1 LDRVRRTSAKRV
13 VVREDR
19 VLSTATI
26 TRPRRSPLALVLII
40 VVACGSDKPTIVC
53 LGDSITE
60 GVTRVGSADSAGG
73 YPGRLQR
80 RLGDRARI
88 VNRGVGGAS
97 TRLWLLDHDAAV
109 REPKWWA
116 RFHDRWQGPPPRSG
130 QPLVDAVLEADRPDI
145 VVVLLGVN
153 DLYYEGKV
161 TAAADLVD
169 QIAERMETI
178 AAKARAIGATVW
190 IATALPNRRD
200 PEALVDA
207 LNTRIRARA
216 DDYFPVGER
225 FAEQDWR
232 HLLADDVHPTEDG
245 YQVLADIVAQELVRH
260 GQVPP

>member
-13 VVREDR
+13 IVREDR
-19 VLSTATI
+19 VLSTASI
-26 TRPRRSPLALVLII
+26 TRPRRSPLVVVLII

-116 RFHDRWQGPPPRSG
+116 RFHDRWKG
-130 QPLVDAVLEADRPDI
+130 
-145 VVVLLGVN
+145 
-153 DLYYEGKV
+153 
-161 TAAADLVD
+161 
-169 QIAERMETI
+169 
-178 AAKARAIGATVW
+178 
-190 IATALPNRRD
+190 RRRVRDSPSSTPFSKPTD
-200 PEALVDA
+200 PTSSSSSSA
-207 LNTRIRARA
+207 
-216 DDYFPVGER
+216 
-225 FAEQDWR
+225 
-232 HLLADDVHPTEDG
+232 
-245 YQVLADIVAQELVRH
+245 
-260 GQVPP
+260 

>member
-1 LDRVRRTSAKRV
+1 
-13 VVREDR
+13 
-19 VLSTATI
+19 
-26 TRPRRSPLALVLII
+26 
-40 VVACGSDKPTIVC
+40 
-53 LGDSITE
+53 
-60 GVTRVGSADSAGG
+60 
-73 YPGRLQR
+73 
-80 RLGDRARI
+80 
-88 VNRGVGGAS
+88 
-97 TRLWLLDHDAAV
+97 
-109 REPKWWA
+109 
-116 RFHDRWQGPPPRSG
+116 
-130 QPLVDAVLEADRPDI
+130 
-145 VVVLLGVN
+145 VN

-225 FAEQDWR
+225 FAERDWR

-245 YQVLADIVAQELVRH
+245 SRCSRTSSRRSSYGTARSLRDDRRR
-260 GQVPP
+260 PP